1 MHWRKIYSKIPWS
14 EIGQLIGIILGAS
27 IVGASINSLILPN
40 HIADGGITG
49 VAIILHYLIGCPAG
63 ITIFLLNLPL
73 FIIGLRIVGR
83 RFLIY
88 SIIGVA
94 VLSFTLDATSDITVL
109 THDTLLASIFGGVLT
124 GIGMGLV
131 FRSQGS
137 LGGTDIL
144 AIFFNR
150 TTQLSV
156 GQILLGID
164 AMIFLVTA
172 LLLTPETAMYAM
184 IYMFI
189 ATRVIDLVQEGINH
203 SKSVMIVT
211 GKPQQIAQVIM
222 AKLNRGVTFISGT
235 GAFSGQPKNIVYC
248 VISRAE
254 LSQIKD
260 IVRENDPQSFMA
272 ISEVPEVVGEGFS
285 TWKGH

>member
-1 MHWRKIYSKIPWS
+1 MRWRKIYSKIPWS
-14 EIGQLIGIILGAS
+14 RIGQLIGIILGAC
-27 IVGASINSLILPN
+27 IVGSSINSLILPN
-40 HIADGGITG
+40 HIADGGVTG
-49 VAIILHYLIGCPAG
+49 IAIILHYLFGFPAG

-73 FIIGLRIVGR
+73 FIMGLRIVGR

-94 VLSFTLDATSDITVL
+94 VLSFTLDATSNITAL
-109 THDTLLASIFGGVLT
+109 THDTLLASIFGGVLS
-124 GIGMGLV
+124 GIGMGLI

-144 AIFFNR
+144 AVFFNR
-150 TTQLSV
+150 TTQFSV

-164 AMIFLVTA
+164 ALIFLVTA
-172 LLLTPETAMYAM
+172 LLFTPETAMYAM

-222 AKLNRGVTFISGT
+222 SRLNRGVTFISGT

-285 TWKGH
+285 SWKGH